1 MQGNTEFG
9 FFKSLFDFQLRHF
22 ITLKVLRVLN
32 IISVIWHIA
41 FGTIV
46 ILAGLFGGYATGAE
60 KFFLVI
66 GTPIA
71 TLLLLIISR
80 LWIEFLANLYRIGDN
95 TQTMVDN
102 LPSKLE
108 NEGQ

>member
-1 MQGNTEFG
+1 MQADNEFG
-9 FFKSLFDFQLRHF
+9 FFKSLFDFKLRHF

-41 FGTIV
+41 FGALLLI
-46 ILAGLFGGYATGAE
+46 AGLFGGYATGAE
-60 KFFLVI
+60 RFFLVI

-95 TQTMVDN
+95 TQVMVDS
-102 LPSKLE
+102 LPIKIE

>member
-1 MQGNTEFG
+1 MQADNEFG
-9 FFKSLFDFQLRHF
+9 FFKSLFDFKLRHF

-41 FGTIV
+41 FGA
-46 ILAGLFGGYATGAE
+46 ILLIAGLFGGYATGVE

-95 TQTMVDN
+95 TQAMVDS
-102 LPSKLE
+102 LPIKIE